1 MMPAMPAVD
10 QTASAM
16 SAESVIMGQAS
27 DEQMSYE
34 QVLATIYEDEDEA
47 R

>member
-1 MMPAMPAVD
+1 
-10 QTASAM
+10 
-16 SAESVIMGQAS
+16 MGQAS